1 MPTRNELPLKIV
13 RMTPTGMTITN
24 AVTLREKL
32 IKLLT
37 LPEMPDVVFD
47 LSDVKEVDPAGIGAL
62 TAAYTVGLAFG
73 HNLFI
78 YNPPPN
84 MRTLLDELDL
94 SGFFPLIKS
103 ESELLSRVR
112 DIARIPE

>member
-1 MPTRNELPLKIV
+1 MPNRNELPLKIV
-13 RMTPTGMTITN
+13 RMTPTGMTIAN
-24 AVTLREKL
+24 AVILREKL
-32 IKLLT
+32 IKLMT

-47 LSDVKEVDPAGIGAL
+47 LSDVTDVDAAGIGAM
-62 TAAYTVGLAFG
+62 TAAYTIGLGFG

-84 MRTLLDELDL
+84 MRTLLEELDL

-112 DIARIPE
+112 DVSRAPE